1 MSVPKAW
8 VYRSIQDLLTSYG
21 FLVDQDRGWFLKQ
34 TVGEEQIIIP
44 FSELMGHTV
53 GSFLVKPSAGDGNSQ
68 RRARP
73 RRNQRSCRLSN
84 LTFSSSEFPGRR
96 LAQRTVG
103 CCTSVSSLSPS
114 ACFS

>member
-53 GSFLVKPSAGDGNSQ
+53 GSFLGKAERRGWQLAAESAASSQ
-68 RRARP
+68 P
-73 RRNQRSCRLSN
+73 TL
-84 LTFSSSEFPGRR
+84 LPFI
-96 LAQRTVG
+96 
-103 CCTSVSSLSPS
+103 
-114 ACFS
+114 